1 MLADIRNYANP
12 AFFLPILA
20 ASSLVDTAG
29 LFVWKYTSPAG
40 SPIQKWYNVFGLTA
54 YIIDVCSIMIGV
66 VLTQL
71 VASVIGGAWNPVFFC
86 ILAVTI
92 QMTHDL
98 FFGKVVVPFI
108 PEGHNAVMDLMK
120 EYVKIKN
127 PGGILIVDA
136 IYMILTSLIV
146 MVLARSPVWMSW
158 GLVLLVFYVTG
169 YILFTHYRR

>member
-12 AFFLPILA
+12 KFFLPILA
-20 ASSLVDTAG
+20 ASSFVDTAG
-29 LFVWKYTSPAG
+29 LFVWRYTSPAT

-54 YIIDVCSIMIGV
+54 YMIDIFSIMIGV

-71 VASVIGGAWNPVFFC
+71 VASVVGGAWNPVFFC
-86 ILAVTI
+86 ILAVAI

-98 FFGKVVVPFI
+98 FFGLVVVPFI
-108 PEGHNAVMDLMK
+108 PKGHNAVMDLMK

-136 IYMILTSLIV
+136 IYMIIASLLT
-146 MVLARSPVWMSW
+146 MVLAGSPAWVSW
-158 GLVLLVFYVTG
+158 CLILLVFYVTG
-169 YILFTHYRR
+169 YILFTRAR